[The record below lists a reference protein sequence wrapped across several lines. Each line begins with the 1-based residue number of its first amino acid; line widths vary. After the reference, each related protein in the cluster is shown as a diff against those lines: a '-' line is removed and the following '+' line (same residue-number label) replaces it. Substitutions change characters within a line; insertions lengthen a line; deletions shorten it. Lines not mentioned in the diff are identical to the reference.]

1 MVSLSSNRTLEKQLE
16 ILATRLQSCESENVL
31 LKSENISLI
40 EQVKNLNTVKSR
52 LEKELSRYQ
61 DSGINVD

>member
-61 DSGINVD
+61 GSGINVD